1 MWILYVVFVYGFFFF
16 KQKTAYEMRISDWS
30 SDVCSSDLAAMADV
44 YAARSGADRED
55 IVKWMDA
62 ETFMSGSTAVERGF
76 ASALLAADQVTTDE
90 DAKAEDRSVNELRAM
105 ELALVTAGMTR
116 SQARARIKIGRAH
129 V

>member
-1 MWILYVVFVYGFFFF
+1 MGVGASAAAIIAMAGDQIEIGAASFLMIHNCWVRAMGNRHDMAE
-16 KQKTAYEMRISDWS
+16 TAEWLAPFD
-30 SDVCSSDLAAMADV
+30 AAMADV

-90 DAKAEDRSVNELRAM
+90 DAKDRKS
-105 ELALVTAGMTR
+105 TR
-116 SQARARIKIGRAH
+116 LNYSH
-129 V
+129 